1 MKKVL
6 ILLLV
11 VGVLILGTS
20 SVIEELSE
28 NCSQDVEFSDGE
40 TFEPDGDSGP
50 CGKGEGA
57 GQGGIPG

>member
-11 VGVLILGTS
+11 VGVLILGIS

-40 TFEPDGDSGP
+40 TFEPDGDSTP
-50 CGKGEGA
+50 CSGGDGH